1 MQRSIEFIQLVAEKK
16 RLVELQFKCQSL
28 DFIKGQGSRWAS
40 VLIAP
45 LASVSTTAMPL
56 LVLYSSS
63 FHVPQ
68 SVRNDAHLFL
78 PSHPRS
84 SSLIYSL
91 CCVSPCSAPLNHPL
105 SSSHSWDDFKWL
117 QGKLFGVQVEFRR
130 RPGTLSLFSL
140 NLSKPTRESIPQ
152 LPLDMGSAW
161 KLKAPRMAIVIQSP
175 VVRTLCLIK

>member
-1 MQRSIEFIQLVAEKK
+1 MQRSIEFIQLAAEKK
-16 RLVELQFKCQSL
+16 RLVELHCKCQSL
-28 DFIKGQGSRWAS
+28 DFIKGQGQGEPVCLLLLWHPS
-40 VLIAP
+40 P
-45 LASVSTTAMPL
+45 LPL
-56 LVLYSSS
+56 CLSSSS

-130 RPGTLSLFSL
+130 RPGTPSLFSL
-140 NLSKPTRESIPQ
+140 HLSKPTRESIPQ

-175 VVRTLCLIK
+175 VARTLCLIK

>member
-1 MQRSIEFIQLVAEKK
+1 MDSHMSPCRNPYVLDAKFIQLAAEKK
-16 RLVELQFKCQSL
+16 RLVELHFKCQSL
-28 DFIKGQGSRWAS
+28 DFIKGQDQGEPVCLLLPWHPS
-40 VLIAP
+40 P
-45 LASVSTTAMPL
+45 LPLCLSSSSPRPL

-105 SSSHSWDDFKWL
+105 SSSHSWDDFK
-117 QGKLFGVQVEFRR
+117 
-130 RPGTLSLFSL
+130 
-140 NLSKPTRESIPQ
+140 
-152 LPLDMGSAW
+152 
-161 KLKAPRMAIVIQSP
+161 
-175 VVRTLCLIK
+175 